1 MAKQKVWSG
10 RDPPPGKGPRLPQY
24 DLRFLAKRKG
34 DGYDGVHQEHHK
46 DFPEEI
52 VGTKTSPPADHL
64 FTVRDPSLVKVL
76 SEEQVMAFHHTKAQ
90 LLFLSA
96 RARRDIQPA
105 TAFLTMQVMLPD
117 EDDWGK
123 VKRVLSYL
131 KGYSAHAPHPVGGLA
146 NALTVVGGCS
156 VRCTRQL
163 PRAYRGGDEL
173 WPGNGPELLLET

>member
-64 FTVRDPSLVKVL
+64 FTVRDLSLAKVL
-76 SEEQVMAFHHTKAQ
+76 SEEQVMAFHRTTAQ
-90 LLFLSA
+90 RLFLSA
-96 RARRDIQPA
+96 NAWRDIQPA
-105 TAFLTMQVMLPD
+105 TALLAT
-117 EDDWGK
+117 
-123 VKRVLSYL
+123 RVRS
-131 KGYSAHAPHPVGGLA
+131 P
-146 NALTVVGGCS
+146 
-156 VRCTRQL
+156 
-163 PRAYRGGDEL
+163 
-173 WPGNGPELLLET
+173 